1 MVALGMLPKEDF
13 HQLKGRM
20 EALETQ
26 NAYLIEVV
34 TSLAS
39 CHGGAFV
46 PPVGNQPGPES
57 SDITAR
63 RGNSG
68 PTFPQGVCVFSIGRG
83 NLFKYHVCIFTL

>member
-34 TSLAS
+34 T
-39 CHGGAFV
+39 
-46 PPVGNQPGPES
+46 
-57 SDITAR
+57 
-63 RGNSG
+63 
-68 PTFPQGVCVFSIGRG
+68 
-83 NLFKYHVCIFTL
+83 